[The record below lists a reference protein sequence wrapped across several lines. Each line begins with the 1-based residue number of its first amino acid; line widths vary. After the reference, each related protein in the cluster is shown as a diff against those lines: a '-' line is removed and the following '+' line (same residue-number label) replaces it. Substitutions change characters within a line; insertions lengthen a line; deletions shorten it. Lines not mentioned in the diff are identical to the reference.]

1 MKIASRP
8 ILLFVAALGLV
19 LESTAL
25 AQDATIQDVMN
36 FDGPL
41 SAPIYV
47 LEGHFAQSF
56 DSAVPNGNYH
66 ADIDADET
74 MDINTGGVNAVGN
87 MSVTGTA
94 YTPYGLV
101 PFKLSTN
108 LAIKGVVK
116 QAGNAIRW
124 SGKSSVDGLGSLYQG
139 SVPFSFS
146 TALQYRNML
155 FDPGT
160 GEQSGQ
166 LSFSGSA
173 RAYGVKMS
181 VKQEPINTL
190 VSKLEDFGIPG
201 LFSDCTG
208 RWSLSVI
215 PTLDYK
221 GKATGMSQ
229 LTIGDPADPYASV
242 FQKLGGKLNGNAGV
256 VSLTGVG
263 INKSTSRVKILLN
276 YWQATGELVPNKNSI
291 SAYGQTQQY

>member
-1 MKIASRP
+1 MKNALHP
-8 ILLFVAALGLV
+8 ILLFAAALGLA
-19 LESTAL
+19 LESTAP
-25 AQDATIQDVMN
+25 AQDVMN
-36 FDGPL
+36 IVSPL

-56 DSAVPNGNYH
+56 DSAVSNGKYH

-74 MDINTGGVNAVGN
+74 MDINTGGVNAVGDI
-87 MSVTGTA
+87 SVTGTA

-124 SGKSSVDGLGSLYQG
+124 SGKSAVDGLGSLYQG

-146 TALQYRNML
+146 TTLQYRNML

-173 RAYGVKMS
+173 KAYGVKMS
-181 VKQEPINTL
+181 IKQEPINTL
-190 VSKLEDFGIPG
+190 VTKLENFGISG
-201 LFSDCTG
+201 LFNDCSG

-215 PTLDYK
+215 PTIDYK
-221 GKATGMSQ
+221 GRATGMSQ
-229 LTIGDPADPYASV
+229 LTIGDPSDPYASV
-242 FQKLGGKLNGNAGV
+242 FQKLGGKLNDNAGV
-256 VSLTGVG
+256 VGITGVG
-263 INKSTSRVKILLN
+263 INKSTSKVKILLN
-276 YWQATGELVPNKNSI
+276 YWQATGELVPNKNWI
-291 SAYGQTQQY
+291 SAYGQTQRF